1 MKFKLVEELNNEKKT
16 YTYNGPYYVYGRYR
30 ENISLTTTA
39 SSLPQASNFIKHQ
52 IRKKLGVV
60 NNTPIKIDSSKI
72 TVVEK
77 PTKPKQEEPKPSGG
91 WEQMRIKL

>member
-1 MKFKLVEELNNEKKT
+1 MKFRLVEELDNEKKT
-16 YTYNGPYYVYGRYR
+16 YNYNGPYYVYGRYR
-30 ENISLTTTA
+30 ENINLNTTA

-77 PTKPKQEEPKPSGG
+77 PTKPKQEEPKQNGG
-91 WEQMRIKL
+91 GEQLKMKF